1 MHFTIPTVTIIT
13 LHNWHISFLCN
24 VPPIYYLK
32 RKTILLNALTGYV
45 VGLGVISLFISG
57 LDNPKPEWGKYW
69 MIQPL
74 VITPIF
80 SAFGSLA
87 LLLPDFLKIISPW
100 KRLLAL
106 LAGLFI
112 YMLLMWTGIV
122 LGLAGTMWD

>member
-1 MHFTIPTVTIIT
+1 M
-13 LHNWHISFLCN
+13 
-24 VPPIYYLK
+24 PPIYRLK
-32 RKTILLNALTGYV
+32 TKTILLNALTGYV

-57 LDNPKPEWGKYW
+57 LDNPKPEWDKYW

-112 YMLLMWTGIV
+112 YMLLLWTGIV
-122 LGLAGTMWD
+122 LGLVGTMWD

>member
-1 MHFTIPTVTIIT
+1 M
-13 LHNWHISFLCN
+13 
-24 VPPIYYLK
+24 PPVYYLK
-32 RKTILLNALTGYV
+32 TKTILLNAITGYV

-106 LAGLFI
+106 LSGLFI
-112 YMLLMWTGIV
+112 YMLLLWTGIV